1 MTEEE
6 KLKTPAAWQKWGPYL
21 SERQWATIREDYS
34 ADGDAWNFV
43 SHEMARSKAYRWGE
57 EGIAGI
63 SDDKQHLC
71 LSLALWNGQ
80 DPMLKERLFGLTNSE
95 GNHGEDVKE
104 LYYYLDNT
112 PSHSYMNMLYKYPH
126 RAFPYEQL
134 RTENAKRTRNDP
146 EFELIDTGIFNES
159 KYFDV
164 FIEYAKNS
172 ETDILICYSIY
183 NRAGEDAV
191 LHVLPTVW
199 HRNLQEWGDES
210 HRPSI
215 NIAENNS
222 LLLDTKHIGEY
233 HLYADG
239 APVFLFTEN
248 ETNNEQL
255 YGSSNKTAHLKDG
268 INERVVNGRKDAVNV
283 DGAGTKAAAWYQIKI
298 AAGGKENIRL
308 RLSKKE
314 QPAPFEQFEQI
325 VERER
330 KNADDFYANK
340 IDPEDPAKAKV
351 QRQAYAG
358 MLWNKQFYYFNVH
371 QWLKGDPGEP
381 APPEGHKTSRNT
393 DWKHLM
399 AADIISMP
407 DKWEY
412 PWFAAWDLAFH
423 CIVFAEID
431 PGFAKKQLLLLMQ
444 DRYMHPDGHIPAYE
458 WNFSDVNPPV
468 QALAAWKVYKKDEA
482 INGTADREF
491 LEKIFHRLMINFTWW
506 VNRKDSEG
514 NNIFEGGF
522 LGLDN
527 IGVFDRSRPLP
538 DGTKLEQ
545 ADGTSWMAMYALNM
559 LRIAMELA
567 LKDIVYIDMA
577 KKFAEHFFY
586 IAGAMT
592 NIGNKAGRGLW
603 DDEDSFFYDV
613 LKLPGNNIVRLRLR
627 TIAGLIP
634 LFAVEVIDDAK
645 WHELPELEAHVRWF
659 LSQRPD
665 LAALV
670 SNWEDKSGDDKH
682 LFSLLRGHR
691 MKCLLH
697 RMLDENEFL
706 SPYGIRSVSKIY
718 SDHPYDYV
726 LNGSD
731 HSVHY
736 TPGESDSGMFGGNSN
751 WRGPVWLPLNYLLI
765 ESLYRFHD
773 YYSDDFKVEYPTGAG
788 NYFSLKA
795 IADSLSGRLCNL
807 FIPDPGGQRP
817 SAGENEIVQ
826 RDEYF
831 KDHILFYEY
840 FHGDTGKGLGAS
852 HQTGWTGLVALL
864 MRGEMTDGR

>member
-1 MTEEE
+1 VTEEE

-43 SHEMARSKAYRWGE
+43 SHDMARSKAYRWGE

-71 LSLALWNGQ
+71 MALALWNGK
-80 DPMLKERLFGLTNSE
+80 DALLKERLFGLTNRE

-112 PSHSYMNMLYKYPH
+112 PSHSYMKILYKYPQQ
-126 RAFPYEQL
+126 AFPYEQL

-146 EFELIDTGIFNES
+146 EFELIDTGIFNNN

-164 FIEYAKNS
+164 FIEYAKN
-172 ETDILICYSIY
+172 EEADILISYSIF
-183 NRAGEDAV
+183 NRAAENAV
-191 LHVLPTVW
+191 LHVLPTIW
-199 HRNLQEWGDES
+199 FRNMREWSDAS
-210 HRPSI
+210 HRPAISI
-215 NIAENNS
+215 TENNS

-233 HLYADG
+233 NLYAEG
-239 APVFLFTEN
+239 TPVFLFTEN

-255 YGSSNKTAHLKDG
+255 YGSPNKTAHVKDG

-283 DGAGTKAAAWYQIKI
+283 EATGTKAAAWYQINI
-298 AAGGKENIRL
+298 PAGGKENIRM

-314 QPAPFEQFEQI
+314 QAAPFERFEQI
-325 VERER
+325 FEREK
-330 KNADDFYANK
+330 KNADGFYANK
-340 IDPEDPAKAKV
+340 IDNRDPIRVAV
-351 QRQAYAG
+351 QRRAYAG
-358 MLWNKQFYYFNVH
+358 MLWSKQFYYFNVH

-381 APPEGHKTSRNT
+381 APPEAHRSLRNT

-468 QALAAWKVYKKDEA
+468 QAMAAWKLYKKDEA
-482 INGTADREF
+482 ISGSADREF

-567 LKDIVYIDMA
+567 LKDRVYIDMA

-691 MKCLLH
+691 MKCLLR

-773 YYSDDFKVEYPTGAG
+773 YYSDDFKVEYPTGSG
-788 NYFSLKA
+788 NYFSLKE

-807 FIPDPGGQRP
+807 FIPDAAGQRA

-826 RDEYF
+826 RNEYF

-864 MRGEMTDGR
+864 MKMADGR